1 MRKRKKSN
9 AGLLITVIFHF
20 TVVLLLFWHQI
31 DISKQLETSF
41 VIDFS
46 KEEERERLEREAAE
60 LQEQLEKEM
69 NIRKALEEKY
79 AANIPSTSTE
89 VKNIAVNN
97 GKPLKD
103 DRGTDAEQLYKDA
116 ARLQEELKKGHKSDI
131 YDEAGD
137 ETVDIRGE
145 SASKEEQ
152 QSYSGPSVLSYTLD
166 GRTARS
172 LPNPAYKCYGGGEVT
187 VIIWVDR
194 NGNVVDAQVNESISA
209 SDACIRKNALDAAK
223 RSKFSRS
230 STAPEKQ
237 VGEIV
242 YLFIAQ

>member
-1 MRKRKKSN
+1 M
-9 AGLLITVIFHF
+9 ITVIFHF
-20 TVVLLLFWHQI
+20 AVVLLLFLHQL
-31 DISKQLETSF
+31 DITKPVETSF

-46 KEEERERLEREAAE
+46 KEEEIERLEREAAQ
-60 LQEQLEKEM
+60 LQEQLEKEIS
-69 NIRKALEEKY
+69 IRKAIEEKY
-79 AANIPSTSTE
+79 AANIPATRE
-89 VKNIAVNN
+89 VKNLAVNK
-97 GKPLKD
+97 GGPLKD

-116 ARLQEELKKGHKSDI
+116 ARLQEELKKGYKSDI
-131 YDEAGD
+131 YDDAGD
-137 ETVDIRGE
+137 ETVDLGG
-145 SASKEEQ
+145 SSSKEEQ

-172 LPNPAYKCYGGGEVT
+172 LPVPTYKCYGGGEVT

-194 NGNVVDAQVNESISA
+194 NGNVVDARVNESLSA